1 MISKRQRQQLRKF
14 EAYGFLKNLQF
25 FEPFLYVYLYY
36 AGFDLFEI
44 GLLMSIRYLIVFL
57 LEVPSGVFADRFGKK
72 TELMICFIFY
82 IASFILFFIGGTF
95 IIFSFA
101 MVLFGIGEAMRSGTH
116 KAMIMDFLDHE
127 QVLIPKSEVYGKTRS
142 FSLLGSMISSLLGAL
157 FIMYAP
163 NIRYLFLYAIIPYVL
178 DIFLISTYPSYMNE
192 RVELDNSFK
201 NFVKQMKLTL
211 TYTLSNKKVRSLV
224 YSSSSYEAWF
234 KSIKSY
240 VQLIVVAFGIVVI
253 RQSSLTSEEV
263 IGVQLGVLYA
273 VIFFI
278 SSQATRNAHRLR
290 KYVKEDTI
298 TTYMWIPSGILMLI
312 LGLYIEN
319 IYVVFAVFLV
329 IYPLFN
335 IRKPLMIGLL
345 GEHIEPSKR
354 ASVLS
359 VESQLTTVLVACLAP
374 VIGFISD
381 TYSVS
386 FMFILLGGLIIS
398 AEVVKLMF
406 IRIKGA

>member
-1 MISKRQRQQLRKF
+1 MISKRQRLQLRKF

-36 AGFDLFEI
+36 AGFGLFEI
-44 GLLMSIRYLIVFL
+44 GLLMSIRYLVVFL
-57 LEVPSGVFADRFGKK
+57 LEIPSGVFADRFGKK

-157 FIMYAP
+157 FIIYAP

-178 DIFLISTYPSYMNE
+178 DILLISTYPSYMNE
-192 RVELDNSFK
+192 RVELDKSFK
-201 NFVKQMKLTL
+201 NFVKQMKFTL

-253 RQSSLTSEEV
+253 RQSNLSSEEV

-273 VIFFI
+273 VIYFL

-312 LGLYIEN
+312 LGLYTEN
-319 IYVVFAVFLV
+319 VYVVFAVFLV

-374 VIGFISD
+374 AIGFISD

-386 FMFILLGGLIIS
+386 FMFILLGSVILFF
-398 AEVVKLMF
+398 EVFKLMF
-406 IRIKGA
+406 NKQRG